1 MKFGFDVH
9 GVVDTHCDIYATITA
24 ALVAAGHEVHV
35 ITGAVMSH
43 ELEGILKESGVTY
56 TNFFSIAQYHMDKGD
71 NEVKWVDG
79 EPWMDDEVWNRTK
92 ADYCHREGINVLI
105 DDSPV
110 YGQFFDKD
118 TIYLLQK
125 DPRRSNFWKMLAE
138 LLPRFRSRPE

>member
-35 ITGAVMSH
+35 ITGAVMSP
-43 ELEGILKESGVTY
+43 ELEGILKDSGVTY
-56 TNFFSIAQYHMDKGD
+56 THFFSIAQFHMDKG
-71 NEVKWVDG
+71 
-79 EPWMDDEVWNRTK
+79 DDEVWNRTK
-92 ADYCHREGINVLI
+92 ADYCHREAINVLI

-125 DPRRSNFWKMLAE
+125 DPRRSDFWKMLAE

>member
-92 ADYCHREGINVLI
+92 ADYCLITTLDDEVADDSVPQQPVVETVLGQHRE
-105 DDSPV
+105 DRDER
-110 YGQFFDKD
+110 Y
-118 TIYLLQK
+118 
-125 DPRRSNFWKMLAE
+125 E
-138 LLPRFRSRPE
+138 